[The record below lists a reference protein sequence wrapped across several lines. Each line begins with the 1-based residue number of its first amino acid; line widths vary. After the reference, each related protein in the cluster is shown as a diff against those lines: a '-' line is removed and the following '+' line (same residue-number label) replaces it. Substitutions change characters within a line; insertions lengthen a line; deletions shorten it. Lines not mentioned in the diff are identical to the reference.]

1 MFSPLAERKTGY
13 LRESLNHQFDSALK
27 IIEGKPVGMS
37 QYVVSPERDFKIRH
51 SGMFISGMERTD
63 RGNSSEIHSRFVDS
77 SFEFAS
83 RSLGS
88 PRSSMI
94 KKDAEEAV
102 DEVKEENASENT
114 EVEGSDDFSED
125 VEIKKKQGA
134 SGQLGSE
141 ENSLENTEKKGSE
154 EETKHEE
161 APKQEEDAKEASKQE
176 EDAKEAPKQEEDAKE
191 ALKQEEEDAK
201 EAPKQE
207 EEEAKEASKQEEEDA
222 KSASEHEEEEAKDES
237 ENEEEAKSETQT
249 EDEDSTESSAAA
261 QEEEE
266 ANEEHSIEED
276 D

>member
-1 MFSPLAERKTGY
+1 MFSPLAERKTGH

-37 QYVVSPERDFKIRH
+37 QYVVSPERDYKIRH

-94 KKDAEEAV
+94 KKGVEEAV

-141 ENSLENTEKKGSE
+141 ENSLENTEKKGDE
-154 EETKHEE
+154 EETKR
-161 APKQEEDAKEASKQE
+161 ED
-176 EDAKEAPKQEEDAKE
+176 
-191 ALKQEEEDAK
+191 
-201 EAPKQE
+201 
-207 EEEAKEASKQEEEDA
+207 
-222 KSASEHEEEEAKDES
+222 ASEHEEEDAKDALEHEEEDAKDGEEEARSES
-237 ENEEEAKSETQT
+237 ENEEETKSEVEI
-249 EDEDSTESSAAA
+249 EDEDRTASSAAA

-266 ANEEHSIEED
+266 ASEEHSSED
-276 D
+276 ED